1 MDDSKNTSRFI
12 TAAKG
17 FTLVELLVVIS
28 IISLLSSVIFASLNS
43 ARAKARDAKRLAD
56 LNQIYLALQQYFDAN
71 GYLPTNASYGEVDP
85 GGWDYSSQ
93 GQFLPFLQTGGFFSK
108 VPVDPLNNGTGDVF
122 YGGSGY
128 SYAYHCY
135 TSENSLAL
143 GARLEKSGAGL
154 PGFESGN
161 SVLWKANHEKDFKCQ

>member
-1 MDDSKNTSRFI
+1 MCNAKDIGIRNGT
-12 TAAKG
+12 TKG

-28 IISLLSSVIFASLNS
+28 IISLLSSIVFTSLNS
-43 ARAKARDAKRLAD
+43 ARAKARDAKRLSD

-71 GYLPTNASYGEVDP
+71 GYLPVTSSYGEAKP

-108 VPVDPLNNGTGDVF
+108 VPVDPINDGTGDVY

-128 SYAYHCY
+128 SYAYYCY
-135 TSENSLAL
+135 ASENSLAL
-143 GARLEKSGAGL
+143 GARLENGG
-154 PGFESGN
+154 
-161 SVLWKANHEKDFKCQ
+161 VIWKANHEKDFKCQ